1 MNNIMPPVTKNLLII
16 NLLFFFATIVGELR
30 GIDLADYLGLH
41 FFLASD
47 FRLWQLVTY
56 MFMHGGFWHIF
67 LNMFALWMFGSVVEA
82 YWGQR
87 KFLLYYLVCGIG
99 AGLVQEGVQYLTYV
113 HQGLAEFERVRVG
126 YASIPMEQYLN
137 YWNTVGAS
145 GAVYGILLAYG
156 LTFPNNRV
164 FIFPFPFPVKA
175 LYLIIIY
182 ACIEL
187 VGGLSNNAA
196 DNVAHFAHLG
206 GMLFGLALI
215 RLWRHNN
222 GTGYGENLWSK
233 TQRNLTN
240 LKKRLKSKRE
250 KKNFYTGERRE
261 DYEYNARKRAEEEE
275 INRILEKVRK
285 SGYQS
290 LTEEEKRKL
299 FDASRH

>member
-47 FRLWQLVTY
+47 FRLWQLITY

-222 GTGYGENLWSK
+222 TGYGENLWSK

-240 LKKRLKSKRE
+240 LKKRLFKRRE